1 MTQKFKPMSAAQ
13 KRESMRLL
21 MAAAALFV
29 LLFGLTLLTYLV
41 LFTDRAVHEAT
52 IAFFPF
58 FLVGVL
64 LFAASALI
72 NTETVK
78 ALMSAANPVKGA
90 SQ

>member
-1 MTQKFKPMSAAQ
+1 
-13 KRESMRLL
+13 MRLL

-29 LLFGLTLLTYLV
+29 LLFGLTLLTYLI
-41 LFTDRAVHEAT
+41 LFTDRAAHEAT
-52 IAFFPF
+52 VAFMPF

-78 ALMSAANPVKGA
+78 ALMGAAKPLGSAR
-90 SQ
+90 